1 MSIQHSSGS
10 ECALLRA
17 ARDSGAAQPDIYA
30 SGNRITGIDRAIIS
44 HYFSGRWSLASV
56 TRPEKSAKLR
66 RRWVVGGRLPA
77 TAPTASLPHQLE
89 NMLSVLSPGYARR
102 LVGCDVLCI
111 EVETM
116 RIADFMHN
124 AGPAGNHDTAHLL
137 VACASGRPSAGA
149 SRLL

>member
-17 ARDSGAAQPDIYA
+17 APDSGATKVHIYA
-30 SGNRITGIDRAIIS
+30 TGNRITGVDRAIIS
-44 HYFSGRWSLASV
+44 DYFVGRWPLASV
-56 TRPEKSAKLR
+56 TRPEKSARLR
-66 RRWVVGGRLPA
+66 RRWVVGARLPA
-77 TAPTASLPHQLE
+77 TAPTASLPRHLE
-89 NMLSVLSPGYARR
+89 NMLSVLSLGYTR
-102 LVGCDVLCI
+102 LLVDCDVLCI

-116 RIADFMHN
+116 RVADFVHN

-137 VACASGRPSAGA
+137 VACVKGQPSAGA